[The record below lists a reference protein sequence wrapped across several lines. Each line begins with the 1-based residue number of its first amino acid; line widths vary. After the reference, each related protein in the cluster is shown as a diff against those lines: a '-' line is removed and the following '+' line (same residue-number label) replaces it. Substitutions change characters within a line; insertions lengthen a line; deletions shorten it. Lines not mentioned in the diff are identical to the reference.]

1 MSILS
6 PVAALPRPAEN
17 ENRGAS
23 WRRIGLLLPHL
34 FVLGMCAVMLGG
46 FLFQFGKWEYPCPLC
61 MLQRMGMML
70 TAMGPAWIIAK
81 SRDGAI
87 TRSDY
92 AAGFGL
98 SVITAL
104 LSAIVSGR
112 QVLLHIAPDDPG
124 FDTPLLGLHLY
135 TWALVTF
142 FVAALVAGAACVASK
157 ELAPGAAGFGT
168 ASKVVLWIFAAF
180 VAANLLSCFAEQG
193 FHWLLLHRPDGY
205 RLFELFR

>member
-1 MSILS
+1 MTMTMTMTMTGNPEQAIMSTTS
-6 PVAALPRPAEN
+6 T
-17 ENRGAS
+17 
-23 WRRIGLLLPHL
+23 RRIGLLLPHL

-46 FLFQFGKWEYPCPLC
+46 FVFQFGKWEYPCPLC

-87 TRSDY
+87 TRGDY
-92 AAGFGL
+92 ATGFGL

-112 QVLLHIAPDDPG
+112 QVLLHIAPTDPG

-142 FVAALVAGAACVASK
+142 FIAALVAGAACVMSDEA
-157 ELAPGAAGFGT
+157 APGATGFTTG
-168 ASKVVLWIFAAF
+168 SKTVLWIFAAF
-180 VAANLLSCFAEQG
+180 IAANLISCFAEQG
-193 FHWLLLHRPDGY
+193 LHLLLLHRPDGY
-205 RLFELFR
+205 RLFEFLG